1 MYKILIVEDSQDN
14 IDILS
19 GALSEKYKM
28 FAVKNSTKTMEVARK
43 IQPDLI
49 LLDIMM
55 PHLDG
60 YAVIQLLKNDQYLKE
75 IPVIFI
81 TALTSLKEKT
91 MGFELGAVDYI
102 VKPFDIGEVNA
113 RVSTHLSLMQTRRDL
128 RETLSK
134 TLVGAIQG
142 FLEFEKKSNE
152 LLYKLSLSAKKNAHE
167 MAVALGYRD
176 LWKID
181 TATLLSLAGLVYLK
195 PESLDAILRGT
206 TTSYND
212 IEYYNTFT
220 ESSAEMINKI
230 PRLDD
235 VAEMVRLMQKPLGTY
250 PFNPNNTVLAGA
262 QIIKAAYRFEVS
274 RHKNLTPEFIFKQM
288 KLEYESY
295 PREVV
300 EALEWVI
307 SQNQNAY

>member
-1 MYKILIVEDSQDN
+1 MYKILIVEDSQEN
-14 IDILS
+14 IDVLS
-19 GALSEKYKM
+19 GALSEQYKM
-28 FAVKNSTKTMEVARK
+28 FAVKNSTKTVEVARK
-43 IQPDLI
+43 IQPDII

-60 YAVIQLLKNDQYLKE
+60 YAVIQLLKSDQYLKD

-134 TLVGAIQG
+134 TLVGSIQV

-152 LLYKLSLSAKKNAHE
+152 LTYKLSLSAKKNAHE
-167 MAVALGYRD
+167 MAVALGYKD
-176 LWKID
+176 LWKVD

-206 TTSYND
+206 TTSHKD
-212 IEYYNTFT
+212 IEYYNSFSQ
-220 ESSAEMINKI
+220 SSADMINKI
-230 PRLDD
+230 PRLED
-235 VAEMVRLMQKPLGTY
+235 VAEMVSLMQKPLGRY
-250 PFNPNNTVLAGA
+250 AFDPNNSIMAGA
-262 QIIKAAYRFEVS
+262 QIIKAAYRYEVS
-274 RHKNLTPEFIFKQM
+274 RHKNLQTEFIIKQM
-288 KLEYESY
+288 KLEKENY
-295 PREVV
+295 PGEVI
-300 EALEWVI
+300 EALEWVVGKE
-307 SQNQNAY
+307 NAGR